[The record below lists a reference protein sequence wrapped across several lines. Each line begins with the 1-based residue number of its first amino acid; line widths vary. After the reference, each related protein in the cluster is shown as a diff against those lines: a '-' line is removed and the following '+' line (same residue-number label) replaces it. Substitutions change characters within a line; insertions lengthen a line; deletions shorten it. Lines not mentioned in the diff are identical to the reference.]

1 MRNFLLLV
9 LIIISNVLCKG
20 EINIKMEKDGNVYR
34 IPCLVNG
41 AKMKLLFDTGA
52 SVVSL
57 SLPMAEYLFD
67 NGYISNS
74 DFRGEG
80 QTVVA
85 DGKIV
90 DHLKLNLKDIEISGI
105 HLSNVEAVVIA
116 SQNAP
121 LLLGQ
126 SAIQKLGR
134 IQLNGDVLV
143 LLDCGRETAEY
154 RVLSNDSEIN
164 GLVSEADELYFMEL
178 YRKALP
184 IYELL
189 HANNILN
196 DLGKERLALCY
207 LHEKEYSKCIATLD
221 TMDEWKYG
229 IYALAYEGIGDRDNA
244 ILYNKK
250 NLKLAQ
256 DNNDYESMASCNF
269 NLGSLY
275 YDFGDRF
282 KQKDFKRAIDHFQN
296 ALTNYEAANGIQYGN
311 IWKQCIG
318 GITDSAVANLRHENQ
333 TIDFL
338 TYMLADSLYNEAQW
352 TFEELQSSLKA
363 LAKNKNKIARDLC
376 DNLGL
381 VY

>member
-1 MRNFLLLV
+1 MRIFLLLA
-9 LIIISNVLCKG
+9 LIIISNFFCKG

-34 IPCLVNG
+34 IPCIING

-74 DFRGEG
+74 DFRGDG

-134 IQLNGDVLV
+134 YQINGDVLV
-143 LLDCGRETAEY
+143 LLDRGREATEY

-178 YRKALP
+178 YSKALP

-189 HANNILN
+189 HINNILS
-196 DLGKERLALCY
+196 DIGKERLAFCY
-207 LHEKEYSKCIATLD
+207 LYEKEYSKCIATLD
-221 TMDEWKYG
+221 TMDEWEYG
-229 IYALAYEGIGDRDNA
+229 LYALAYEGIGDRDNA

-256 DNNDYESMASCNF
+256 DNNDYDSMASCNF

-275 YDFGDRF
+275 YDFEDRF
-282 KQKDFKRAIDHFQN
+282 KQKCLKRAIDHFQN
-296 ALTNYEAANGIQYGN
+296 ALTKYGAAN
-311 IWKQCIG
+311 
-318 GITDSAVANLRHENQ
+318 
-333 TIDFL
+333 
-338 TYMLADSLYNEAQW
+338 
-352 TFEELQSSLKA
+352 
-363 LAKNKNKIARDLC
+363 
-376 DNLGL
+376 
-381 VY
+381 